1 MGNLKDTFFFPH
13 DFGARNDPKLLS
25 LMESHGVGGIG
36 VFWCI
41 IEQIY
46 EQGGT
51 LPLSSCKSVAFALH
65 VDCKIIEDVVLN
77 HGLFQND
84 GKMFWSESV
93 NNRLDKRKDI
103 ANKRKEAAQKRWKSA
118 QNENEES
125 NCNASASKNNANAEH
140 CNAIKGKKRK
150 GNIKKISSKEDMKKG
165 ENDKRFTPPLLEEVV
180 AYISEKGYSVNA
192 EAFIAFYQS
201 KNWFVGKNKMKDW
214 RAAVVT
220 WEKRN
225 DSSSRG
231 SSNRVGQSLP
241 PANEDEKSKLLAKI
255 GG

>member
-51 LPLSSCKSVAFALH
+51 LPLSSCKSIAFALH

-125 NCNASASKNNANAEH
+125 NCNANAMQDYANKEKKR
-140 CNAIKGKKRK
+140 KGKKRR
-150 GNIKKISSKEDMKKG
+150 ISSKEDKG
-165 ENDKRFTPPLLEEVV
+165 ENDKRFTPPLLKEVV
-180 AYISEKGYSVNA
+180 DYVSEKGYSVDA

-201 KNWFVGKNKMKDW
+201 KDWFIGKNKMKNW

-225 DSSSRG
+225 NSSSRG

-241 PANEDEKSKLLAKI
+241 PANEEEKSKLLAKI